1 MVMVMSH
8 LEPATP
14 EELAELLRQCA
25 STRESI
31 TLTGNG
37 SKYAIAGPVVPS
49 QHEISMKG
57 LRRLLMYEPRDLT
70 VSVEAGFGFSELQS
84 LLKKNGQMIALD
96 PPFAEQATIGGVVV
110 SNTSGPLRRGYGTAR
125 DLVIGMKFATLEGS
139 IVQSGGMVVKNV
151 AGLDMGKMMIGSFG
165 TLAAVTSVNFRL
177 HSMPEGTATFL
188 YTFPE
193 LEPAIQKRDAL
204 VASVL
209 QPISIDL
216 LSPAVAHRFSRRG
229 FVLAIR
235 AAGSEKVLRRYRREL
250 SDAEPLTEDDGVRLW
265 HDIQEYPSAFLN
277 QQKEGVIIR
286 VSTTLEGILS
296 LPKTVTGAF
305 ISRAANGITFFYF
318 PAWNAAAS
326 WWQKLSEQRSPAAI
340 EYAPEAVRSEQM
352 LWSPSRT
359 EGEEQA
365 FAMMKRVK
373 QMFDPELLLNR
384 NRLYGRI

>member
-8 LEPATP
+8 QKPATP
-14 EELAELLRQCA
+14 EELADLLRQYA
-25 STRESI
+25 SKRESI

-37 SKYAIAGPVVPS
+37 SKHAIAGPVVPS

-57 LRRLLMYEPRDLT
+57 LQRVLMYEPRDLT
-70 VSVEAGFGFSELQS
+70 VSVEAGMAFSELQS
-84 LLKKNGQMIALD
+84 LLAQNGQMIALD
-96 PPFAEQATIGGVVV
+96 PPFAEQSTVGGIVA

-125 DLVIGMKFATLEGS
+125 DLVIGMKFATLEGA

-151 AGLDMGKMMIGSFG
+151 AGLDMGKTMIGSFG
-165 TLAAVTSVNFRL
+165 TLAAVASVNFRL
-177 HSMPEGTATFL
+177 HSKPEGTATFL

-193 LEPAIQKRDAL
+193 LEPAIQKRDEL

-216 LSPAVAHRFSRRG
+216 LSPAVAHRFSLRG

-250 SDAEPLTEDDGVRLW
+250 SDAEPLSEDEGGRLW
-265 HDIQEYPSAFLN
+265 HDIQEYPSAFLE
-277 QQKEGVIIR
+277 QQKETVIVR

-305 ISRAANGITFFYF
+305 ISRAANGVTFFYF
-318 PAWNAAAS
+318 PAWSAAAS
-326 WWQKLSEQRSPAAI
+326 WWQKLCELRWPAAI
-340 EYAPEAVRSEQM
+340 EYAPQAVREEQT
-352 LWSPSRT
+352 LWNPSHT

-384 NRLYGRI
+384 NRLYARI